1 MIRVRCPICD
11 RKMQGQGP
19 AEWPQFPFCSDRCRL
34 IDLGRWLG
42 EDYRV
47 HADTAEE
54 LPSESDDAN
63 ESP

>member
-11 RKMQGQGP
+11 RLMAGQGP

-47 HADTAEE
+47 HSDPMEE
-54 LPSESDDAN
+54 PPAESDDGN
-63 ESP
+63 DSP